1 MKRPIKSTDNRDMKK
16 FDIKEWQTK
25 NLNEGIG
32 DDIEKMWK
40 KGSKEMDT
48 YINAFITGKMV
59 DEPDF
64 YKKNKREVD
73 NLKARW
79 KSTKTLMD
87 QCTRAVEALAMKAF
101 K

>member
-40 KGSKEMDT
+40 
-48 YINAFITGKMV
+48 
-59 DEPDF
+59 
-64 YKKNKREVD
+64 
-73 NLKARW
+73 
-79 KSTKTLMD
+79 
-87 QCTRAVEALAMKAF
+87 
-101 K
+101 